1 MSYADLVKQHK
12 EEIQAIVEAHG
23 ASNPRVFGSV
33 RYGVDTPESDID
45 LLVDPEPGIS
55 GFDLAGIQG
64 EIRELLGIKV
74 DVLTSNNLP
83 ERMRE
88 RVLADARPVVE
99 GDYGYGGTASMR
111 DKSVRLPGYIEDILK
126 TIGIVER
133 YLEGLTRASFMG
145 NIMVQDAIIRRIEVI
160 GEAAANIR
168 KNAPAFEH
176 AHPDLPL
183 KDAYDMRN
191 RLIHGYTD
199 VKLDIVWK
207 VATEDLPKLKE
218 MLLEIR
224 QAEGLGND

>member
-1 MSYADLVKQHK
+1 MSYADLLKQHK
-12 EEIQAIVEAHG
+12 EEIRAIVEAHG

-45 LLVDPEPGIS
+45 LLVDPEPGMS
-55 GFDLAGIQG
+55 GFGLAAIQG
-64 EIRELLGIKV
+64 DLRELLGVEI
-74 DVLTSNNLP
+74 DVLTSDELP

-88 RVLADARPVVE
+88 RVLAEAEAIVE
-99 GDYGYGGTASMR
+99 DDYGYGGTASMR

-126 TIGIVER
+126 TIGIVEM
-133 YLEGLTRASFMG
+133 YLEDLTRASFMG

-168 KNAPAFEH
+168 KNVPAFEH

-183 KDAYDMRN
+183 KDAHDMRN
-191 RLIHGYTD
+191 QLIHGYTD

-207 VATEDLPKLKE
+207 VATEDLPKLKQ
-218 MLLEIR
+218 MLLEIK
-224 QAEGLGND
+224 QAEGLADD